1 MVASPKET
9 GELIEKIIFINRVAK
24 VHKGGRRFRFSAIVV
39 VGDGQGRVGYGLG
52 KAPEVPDAIR
62 KALEKARKNM
72 IEVPV
77 RSGTIPHP
85 IIGEYGAAKVLL
97 KPGRPGT
104 GVIAGSTIRAIMD
117 AVGIRDVV
125 TKCIRSTNPHNVV
138 KATFR
143 AFELLQ
149 SPDYVADK
157 RGLDKEELV
166 GESHGEAA

>member
-1 MVASPKET
+1 VASPKET
-9 GELIEKIIFINRVAK
+9 EQLIEKIIFINRVAK

-39 VGDGQGRVGYGLG
+39 VGNGAGRVGYGLG

-62 KALEKARKNM
+62 KALEKAKKNM
-72 IEVPV
+72 ISVPV
-77 RSGTIPHP
+77 LEGTIPHP

-97 KPGRPGT
+97 KPGPPGT
-104 GVIAGSTIRAIMD
+104 GVIAGSTVRAIMD

-143 AFELLQ
+143 ALELLQ
-149 SPDYVADK
+149 SPDYVAKK
-157 RGLDKEELV
+157 RNISLDEGEE
-166 GESHGEAA
+166 HGEAA

>member
-1 MVASPKET
+1 MASPKET
-9 GELIEKIIFINRVAK
+9 EQLIEKIIFINRVAK

-39 VGDGQGRVGYGLG
+39 VGDGEGRVGYGLG

-72 IEVPV
+72 ISVPV
-77 RSGTIPHP
+77 LKGTIPHT

-97 KPGRPGT
+97 KPGPPGT
-104 GVIAGSTIRAIMD
+104 GVIAGSTVRAIMD
-117 AVGIRDVV
+117 AVGIKDVV

-143 AFELLQ
+143 ALELLQ
-149 SPDYVADK
+149 SPEYVAKK
-157 RGLDKEELV
+157 RNISLGEGEED
-166 GESHGEAA
+166 GETA

>member
-1 MVASPKET
+1 MASPKET
-9 GELIEKIIFINRVAK
+9 TELIEKIIFINRVAK

-39 VGDGQGRVGYGLG
+39 VGDGQGQVGYGLG

-72 IEVPV
+72 IKVPV
-77 RSGTIPHP
+77 INGTIPHP

-104 GVIAGSTIRAIMD
+104 GVIAGGTIRAIMD
-117 AVGIRDVV
+117 AAGVKDVV

-143 AFELLQ
+143 AFEMLQ
-149 SPDYVADK
+149 SPEHVAAK
-157 RGLDKEELV
+157 RGFPKEELV
-166 GESHGEAA
+166 GESHGKTP

>member
-1 MVASPKET
+1 MASPKES
-9 GELIEKIIFINRVAK
+9 EQLIEKIIFINRVAK

-39 VGDGQGRVGYGLG
+39 VGDGAGRVGYGLG

-72 IEVPV
+72 IQVPV
-77 RSGTIPHP
+77 KEGTIPHP

-97 KPGRPGT
+97 KPGPPGT
-104 GVIAGSTIRAIMD
+104 GVIAGSTVRAIMD

-143 AFELLQ
+143 ALESLQ
-149 SPDYVADK
+149 SPEYVAKK
-157 RGLDKEELV
+157 RGISLEEA

>member
-1 MVASPKET
+1 LVASPKET

-62 KALEKARKNM
+62 KALERARKNM

-77 RSGTIPHP
+77 INGTIPHP

-149 SPDYVADK
+149 SPEYVAAK
-157 RGLDKEELV
+157 RQLSKEELT
-166 GESHGEAA
+166 GEGHGETA

>member
-1 MVASPKET
+1 MASPKET

-77 RSGTIPHP
+77 RNGTIPHT

-157 RGLDKEELV
+157 RGLDKEEFM
-166 GESHGEAA
+166 GESHG